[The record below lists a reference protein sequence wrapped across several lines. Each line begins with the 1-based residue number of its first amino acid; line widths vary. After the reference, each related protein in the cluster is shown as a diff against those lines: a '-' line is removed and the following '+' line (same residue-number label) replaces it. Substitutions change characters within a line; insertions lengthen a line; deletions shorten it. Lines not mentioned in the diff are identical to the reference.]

1 MQLHNVA
8 GELDLNGAGL
18 FVLDELL
25 SGKAARSRRFEHLR
39 QLDTE
44 DRTCEPN
51 MRIDQHLS
59 QGIVWNL

>member
-39 QLDTE
+39 QLDT
-44 DRTCEPN
+44 
-51 MRIDQHLS
+51 
-59 QGIVWNL
+59 